1 MDSKD
6 FSQEELFEF
15 QKDLLKSEIEYIH
28 SKIETYD
35 DLSFK
40 IKGWAV
46 TIWSV
51 VVAYG
56 AQNRD
61 SLIILASLPALI
73 TFWILDA
80 HFKQYQRHSRF
91 RMGRIEKFLDS
102 KEGDNTLRSAFK
114 VRSFGDF
121 PVHDPM
127 GNRTRNSSPENEKK
141 YLERTNYWDC
151 FTVPNILYFF
161 LTLILSSVI
170 ISMLI
175 NNF

>member
-1 MDSKD
+1 MDNNN

-15 QKDLLKSEIEYIH
+15 QKDLLKNEIEYIH

-56 AQNRD
+56 AQNKN
-61 SLIILASLPALI
+61 SLVILSSLPALI

-80 HFKQYQRHSRF
+80 YFKQYQRHSRF

-102 KEGDNTLRSAFK
+102 KEEDNTLISAFK
-114 VRSFGDF
+114 MRNFGDF
-121 PVHDPM
+121 PIHDPM
-127 GNRTRNSSPENEKK
+127 GNRTRNLSPVNEKK

-151 FTVPNILYFF
+151 FRVPNILYFF
-161 LTLILSSVI
+161 LILILGSVI
-170 ISMLI
+170 ISILV